1 MSGLWF
7 VLILAMKI
15 MLASGDS
22 YLKATIENIVEQNS
36 NVSFIFQDDFE
47 PVKILSNFLNEQP
60 SILIIDD
67 DYLTPG
73 TLSILE
79 SIYKLNKKSKIIFTT
94 SDVSIELGKQVSQ
107 LGIYFYAI
115 KPINKD
121 EFIELLDSVINH
133 NKQKYNLN

>member
-7 VLILAMKI
+7 VLLFAMKI

-22 YLKATIENIVEQNS
+22 YLKATIENVVEQNT
-36 NVSFIFQDDFE
+36 NVSFICQDDFE

-67 DYLTPG
+67 DYLSPS
-73 TLSILE
+73 TLSVLE

-115 KPINKD
+115 KPINED